1 MFKDVREDADEGSLD
16 EARSI
21 LQIDIGESYLAQCH
35 NIKNDGW
42 RPLNVWMWYTAN
54 NDYEVHMVKFS
65 NITATDDS
73 SVPAPDVISYLHWRL
88 LVNFGQSPLINLN
101 NLYQVWRKY
110 KLSPQTCGFKLFHV
124 GVRSFTLVLVDESDV
139 SSGNSHCLKIF

>member
-1 MFKDVREDADEGSLD
+1 MFWWCDEKCIEDILEESQLLYNSSEEMFKEVLENVDDGSLD
-16 EARSI
+16 EAHAI
-21 LQIDIGESYLAQCH
+21 LPTDIGESYLAQCH

-73 SVPAPDVISYLHWRL
+73 SVPAPDVISL
-88 LVNFGQSPLINLN
+88 SPLEASCKFWSI
-101 NLYQVWRKY
+101 
-110 KLSPQTCGFKLFHV
+110 
-124 GVRSFTLVLVDESDV
+124 
-139 SSGNSHCLKIF
+139 SSY

>member
-42 RPLNVWMWYTAN
+42 RPLNVWMCYTAS
-54 NDYEVHMVKFS
+54 NDDEVHMV
-65 NITATDDS
+65 
-73 SVPAPDVISYLHWRL
+73 
-88 LVNFGQSPLINLN
+88 QSPDIAG
-101 NLYQVWRKY
+101 YQYHRWQFSSSSRRDKFT
-110 KLSPQTCGFKLFHV
+110 SIGGFL
-124 GVRSFTLVLVDESDV
+124 
-139 SSGNSHCLKIF
+139 

>member
-73 SVPAPDVISYLHWRL
+73 SVPAPDVISL
-88 LVNFGQSPLINLN
+88 SPLEASCKFWSINSLLWILIKRN
-101 NLYQVWRKY
+101 Y
-110 KLSPQTCGFKLFHV
+110 
-124 GVRSFTLVLVDESDV
+124 
-139 SSGNSHCLKIF
+139 SGMKKI